1 MALSDQITPLL
12 QKAQRLSEQYDL
24 PGKAQ
29 KYGTQALE
37 KVADYTTEN
46 RTKVQETLA
55 KAAATVDQ
63 RTGGKYTD
71 KLDKAQAAAGKGLDK
86 LAEQRTKRQDPTDPS
101 A

>member
-12 QKAQRLSEQYDL
+12 EKAQRLSRQYDL

-46 RTKVQETLA
+46 RTKVQDGIA

-63 RTGGKYTD
+63 RTGGKYAD
-71 KLDKAQAAAGKGLDK
+71 KLTKAQAAASKGLDL
-86 LAEQRTKRQDPTDPS
+86 LAEQSPKHKATPPPT